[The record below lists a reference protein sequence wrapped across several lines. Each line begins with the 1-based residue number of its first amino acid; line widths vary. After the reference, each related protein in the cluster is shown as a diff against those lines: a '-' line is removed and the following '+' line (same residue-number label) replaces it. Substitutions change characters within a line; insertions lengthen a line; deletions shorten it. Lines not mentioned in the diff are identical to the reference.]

1 MSTKVKHTR
10 EKNIAQLFSNLSQP
24 ARIEILLVVREQ
36 ESCVCH
42 LVAALGLRQAS
53 ISQHLMAL
61 RELGW
66 VNHRRDGR
74 MIYYSLADQRLA
86 GLIEQAAAIANISLE
101 EIEKISRRPLENCPC
116 PQCHPELPPEYSC
129 KSMPPGYPG
138 KAQKG

>member
-1 MSTKVKHTR
+1 MTSTVETP
-10 EKNIAQLFSNLSQP
+10 EENIISQLFSNLSQP
-24 ARIEILLVVREQ
+24 ARIQILLVVREQ

-42 LVAALGLRQAS
+42 LMAALGLRQAS

-66 VNHRRDGR
+66 VKARRDGR
-74 MIYYSLADQRLA
+74 LIYYSLADQRLV

-101 EIEKISRRPLENCPC
+101 EIEKLSRRPLENCPC

-129 KSMPPGYPG
+129 KSLPPGYPKKLQNG
-138 KAQKG
+138 